1 MINIPGLASPA
12 PNHKKNLGIL
22 TKDKRSGV
30 CSLGRFAVCTGV
42 HTSKSH
48 RSEERGGAGL
58 VVSPLGWKIV
68 APKFQL

>member
-48 RSEERGGAGL
+48 RSEERGGGL